1 MLKERFLEKEGC
13 EKDWRAPI
21 KEALLKEEDVAELK
35 TVKDYVLMKG
45 ELYHRM
51 LKGILSR
58 CVGHEETQRKL
69 EKVHSKT
76 CGICKK
82 VSLYHRLQRVS
93 FYWPDINK
101 EADQVQGQC
110 EAYQLAM
117 VYEKRY
123 ALFIVED

>member
-1 MLKERFLEKEGC
+1 
-13 EKDWRAPI
+13 
-21 KEALLKEEDVAELK
+21 
-35 TVKDYVLMKG
+35 MKG